1 AANTGPITRICMAS
15 LQVSN
20 TVAVLFHKDKCPTT
34 VAEAAEVFATI
45 GDVARLDMSLGTT
58 VGLLFVTF
66 YDVRV
71 AQRVV
76 QHTKP
81 FAWPAQAGM
90 DDFRAVS
97 WSSSQ
102 FANLPRQ
109 ERGFERFGEIAR
121 IFSCGGDIIIEFY
134 DMRAEW
140 PLLVVAPSSLRFVWR
155 DQAAQWLPHLV
166 GDDGQ
171 DVHVVRNSKDKV
183 CKSAKL
189 VVCTYDLLRRCER
202 LRRRSDGRDYLVVV
216 VDESQSIKEST
227 SQRTKV
233 VVGICKAARRVVLL
247 SGTPAVNR
255 ASELYTQLEAL
266 MPSEMPSFSQFAER
280 YSYKQ
285 TLRFG
290 GRTTVKWNGAQRP
303 AELNSLLGSVM
314 IRRLKK
320 DVLQQLPAKRRM
332 KVPLD
337 PESINQESCSN
348 QTRAFPRFKKH
359 APVEDFRGFGPH
371 QR

>member
-1 AANTGPITRICMAS
+1 MRSTAKLFGCAFWLKIAQSVFLGVFPGQPVQVLVPVCVAGAANTGPITRICMAS

-134 DMRAEW
+134 DMRAALHCCISIPGSQPKKCGPMSHKTGDTVGSAKDTDMTGW
-140 PLLVVAPSSLRFVWR
+140 GGSARKAPP
-155 DQAAQWLPHLV
+155 WLPHRFSC
-166 GDDGQ
+166 GRCG
-171 DVHVVRNSKDKV
+171 
-183 CKSAKL
+183 A
-189 VVCTYDLLRRCER
+189 LR
-202 LRRRSDGRDYLVVV
+202 V
-216 VDESQSIKEST
+216 
-227 SQRTKV
+227 
-233 VVGICKAARRVVLL
+233 
-247 SGTPAVNR
+247 
-255 ASELYTQLEAL
+255 
-266 MPSEMPSFSQFAER
+266 
-280 YSYKQ
+280 
-285 TLRFG
+285 
-290 GRTTVKWNGAQRP
+290 
-303 AELNSLLGSVM
+303 
-314 IRRLKK
+314 
-320 DVLQQLPAKRRM
+320 
-332 KVPLD
+332 
-337 PESINQESCSN
+337 
-348 QTRAFPRFKKH
+348 
-359 APVEDFRGFGPH
+359 
-371 QR
+371 